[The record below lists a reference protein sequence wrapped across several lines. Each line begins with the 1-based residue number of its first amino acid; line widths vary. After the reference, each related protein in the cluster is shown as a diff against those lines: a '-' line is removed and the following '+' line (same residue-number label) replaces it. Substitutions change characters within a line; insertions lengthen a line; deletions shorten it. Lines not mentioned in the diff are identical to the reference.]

1 MFLNVLY
8 FLVYFAPCLADRDRP
23 HQARWKAQF
32 FGAIP
37 SNSVSLN
44 PGTSTATTTDAE
56 TQANTDTFPSST
68 NNDPNTDADGPS
80 TSFIHGRHTCDGCLT
95 TPVVGLRWHSA
106 NLPDYDLCDRC
117 RNNYKGTDIIFE
129 TVEETR
135 DRPLQSRWQRRQVRR
150 ARQAHFGGRS
160 CGVGANGSG
169 INAMV
174 SSVAAA
180 AAAAAASRQA
190 AVASARADVA
200 LKEAIRRSLADKS
213 KADAAEK
220 AVSTDAAD
228 TNDVNDAK
236 PSAVVENKADDE
248 AEADAKHEALK
259 SEMYAARNTQIST
272 EPDCLVHKGE
282 VGDASAEM
290 AGGEKVITPKSAES
304 SFREDAEGISPAAE
318 HLGATLDACAGAI
331 DGIVSALDSNFAE
344 KCPPEK
350 TLGSPIADSVSAMTS
365 SISSLDINAKKQHV
379 TATES
384 ADDGGINEDDWSM
397 VSENSG
403 TLAKATVA
411 IGSALFEFDKQVPA
425 DLVESGIDSIPSSVP
440 TVSSPAPT
448 LWKSEIKQLRE
459 LGFTDD
465 KASVEALE
473 LLSKDA
479 STSVPV
485 ENVVDYL
492 LMTAETDD
500 EEKWKE
506 PFSISVKTLVGKIIV
521 LDNVRPSDTIGS
533 LKTKIQEKEG
543 VVPEHQLLSFKGV
556 QLENCRILSSYS
568 IQKESTLHLLMR
580 IRG

>member
-8 FLVYFAPCLADRDRP
+8 FLVCFARCLADRDRP

-95 TPVVGLRWHSA
+95 TPVVGLRWHST

-117 RNNYKGTDIIFE
+117 RNNYKGTDITFE
-129 TVEETR
+129 ADR
-135 DRPLQSRWQRRQVRR
+135 DRLLQPRWQRRQVRR
-150 ARQAHFGGRS
+150 ARQAHFGGRG
-160 CGVGANGSG
+160 CGTG
-169 INAMV
+169 ITGGGLDGMV
-174 SSVAAA
+174 SSVQAA

-190 AVASARADVA
+190 AAASARADVA

-236 PSAVVENKADDE
+236 PSAIVESKADDE
-248 AEADAKHEALK
+248 AEADAKHAALK
-259 SEMYAARNTQIST
+259 SEMHAARNTKFST
-272 EPDCLVHKGE
+272 EPDCLVDKGE
-282 VGDASAEM
+282 VGDESAEM
-290 AGGEKVITPKSAES
+290 AGDVEGGQKVVTPKSAKNN
-304 SFREDAEGISPAAE
+304 FCEDAKGIESPVAE
-318 HLGATLDACAGAI
+318 NLGATLDACAVAI
-331 DGIVSALDSNFAE
+331 DDIVSELDSKAAQCMHE
-344 KCPPEK
+344 KCPPENPSA
-350 TLGSPIADSVSAMTS
+350 SPIADSVSAMTS
-365 SISSLDINAKKQHV
+365 SISSLDINAKKQEV
-379 TATES
+379 AATES
-384 ADDGGINEDDWSM
+384 GDGGINDDDWSM
-397 VSENSG
+397 VSENSA
-403 TLAKATVA
+403 TLAKATEA
-411 IGSALFEFDKQVPA
+411 IGSALFEFDKQCSGDIA
-425 DLVESGIDSIPSSVP
+425 GSGIDSIPSSVS

-448 LWKSEIKQLRE
+448 RWKSEIKQLRE

-465 KASVEALE
+465 KVSVEALE

-479 STSVPV
+479 SSSVPV

-500 EEKWKE
+500 ED
-506 PFSISVKTLVGKIIV
+506 I
-521 LDNVRPSDTIGS
+521 
-533 LKTKIQEKEG
+533 
-543 VVPEHQLLSFKGV
+543 
-556 QLENCRILSSYS
+556 Y
-568 IQKESTLHLLMR
+568 
-580 IRG
+580 